1 MEVPAQGLD
10 IVLDVKLLP
19 VNPSGQHSAS
29 RVEGYFLIQTGL
41 ESHLWF
47 PGPVFQKLLLVCASK
62 SSVWMNCLAEA
73 SGEVSFYL
81 KGPQVTA
88 V

>member
-10 IVLDVKLLP
+10 IVPDAKLHP

-29 RVEGYFLIQTGL
+29 RVESYFLTQTGL

-47 PGPVFQKLLLVCASK
+47 PRSIFQKLPFLCASK
-62 SSVWMNCLAEA
+62 RTVC
-73 SGEVSFYL
+73 V
-81 KGPQVTA
+81 
-88 V
+88 